1 MLWLIEIAARRR
13 APAEFVA
20 TVAIKVPIDD
30 STPTNL
36 DDDTVS
42 EQADVKDGDGDA
54 KDRDV
59 SSKSGSGAS
68 SRRARPRR
76 TGAYYAWLLVPL
88 IAFVVLVALI
98 LKTGTPAADD
108 LMRQASTSFGDV
120 ERGTFNFELSITPKG
135 SSSAEASKIS
145 LSGPFELISG
155 KPLPLA
161 KINYTVSS
169 GERSQEVV
177 LLTTGEKAYTI
188 IQGQAYELPASATKD
203 LRKATKQLSA
213 DDGESKPKQSGL
225 TGLKLNFDRWLKNPE
240 VGSGSEI
247 DGTPTWRTSAA
258 VDVVAALKDLSASAQ
273 ALGGVTG
280 AKVPELTEDDI
291 DQLKSSFR
299 NAKVIVYVGR
309 YDRIVRLLDLTMD
322 FTTPAEFAATTGG
335 ITGGRLNMRIGISRP
350 NKPVEVKPPSDP
362 LPYKALQSLSQGGSA
377 GTALD
382 DGLGK

>member
-1 MLWLIEIAARRR
+1 M
-13 APAEFVA
+13 
-20 TVAIKVPIDD
+20 PIDD
-30 STPTNL
+30 STPTDL
-36 DDDTVS
+36 DDDTAG
-42 EQADVKDGDGDA
+42 EPADAKDGDGDA
-54 KDRDV
+54 RGV
-59 SSKSGSGAS
+59 SSDRRADAPPRRP
-68 SRRARPRR
+68 RRARTRR
-76 TGAYYAWLLVPL
+76 TRGYYAWLFVPL
-88 IAFVVLVALI
+88 IAFAVLVVLI
-98 LKTGTPAADD
+98 LKTGTPTADD

-120 ERGTFNFELSITPKG
+120 ERGTFSFEMAITPKG
-135 SSSAEASKIS
+135 SATAEASKIS
-145 LSGPFELISG
+145 LSGPFELIPG

-177 LLTTGEKAYTI
+177 LLTTGEKAYTV

-203 LRKATKQLSA
+203 LRKATKQLSSG
-213 DDGESKPKQSGL
+213 DGKSKQKQSGL

-240 VGSGSEI
+240 VGSGTEI
-247 DGTPTWRTSAA
+247 DGAPTWRTSAA

-291 DQLKSSFR
+291 KELKSSFR

-322 FTTPAEFAATTGG
+322 FTTPAEFASTTGG
-335 ITGGRLNMRIGISRP
+335 ITGGRLNLRIGISRP
-350 NKPVEVKPPSDP
+350 NEPVGVKPPSDP
-362 LPYKALQSLSQGGSA
+362 LPFKALQSLGQGGSA